1 MKRYEYVR
9 IVGRKFIGAN
19 YEEHRQI
26 IDQYA
31 SEGYSYVGYIPVV
44 IDSYGIVKEIDLIFE
59 IEA

>member
-9 IVGRKFIGAN
+9 IAGRKFVGAN

-31 SEGYSYVGYIPVV
+31 SNGYSYVGYIPVV
-44 IDSYGIVKEIDLIFE
+44 IDSYGIPREIDLIFE
-59 IEA
+59 IEI